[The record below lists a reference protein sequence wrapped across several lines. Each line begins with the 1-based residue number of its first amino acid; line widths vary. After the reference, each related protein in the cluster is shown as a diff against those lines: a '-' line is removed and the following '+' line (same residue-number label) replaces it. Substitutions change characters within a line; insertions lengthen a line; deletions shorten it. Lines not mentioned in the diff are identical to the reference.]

1 MNKWLKRGAFT
12 VAGAVASLAAALVLG
27 AQLGE
32 RKMQRQV
39 ALPADPGSLAVSLP
53 GDPAGLARGRYLYL
67 SRGCTE
73 CHAVDGAGKDVVN
86 DGKGMRVR
94 APNITPAPGSAVER
108 YTVAD
113 WVRTVRHGVK
123 PDGRP
128 AIVMPSEDYNRL
140 TDADLGALIAWLRQM
155 PAAQG
160 GPAVIEFPLPVKAL
174 YAAGVIHDAAEI
186 IDHALPPPQPVPE
199 AATALH
205 GGYVANACIGCH
217 GAGLSG
223 GRIPGAPPEWPAAAN
238 LTPGEGSAMAHY
250 ADADAFIRMLRTGRR
265 PDGSAVDR
273 VMPFESLQALNDTDA
288 QALYLH
294 LKGLAPRAAGHR

>member
-12 VAGAVASLAAALVLG
+12 ATGLVAALAAALVLG

-39 ALPADPGSLAVSLP
+39 ALQPIAAVTLP
-53 GDPAGLARGRYLYL
+53 GDEAGLARGKYLYL

-73 CHAVDGAGKDVVN
+73 CHGVNGAGKDVVN
-86 DGKGMRVR
+86 DGKGMWVR
-94 APNITPAPGSAVER
+94 APNITPVPGSAVER

-140 TDADLGALIAWLRQM
+140 TDADLGALIAYVRQM
-155 PAAQG
+155 PGANG

-174 YAAGVIHDAAEI
+174 YAAGVIHDAAEV
-186 IDHALPPPQPVPE
+186 IDHALAPSQPVPE
-199 AATALH
+199 APTAAH

-238 LTPGEGSAMAHY
+238 LTPGDGSAMARY
-250 ADADAFIRMLRTGRR
+250 ADADAFVKMLRSGRR
-265 PDGSAVDR
+265 PDGSAVSR

-294 LKGLAPRAAGHR
+294 LKGLAPRPAGQR

>member
-1 MNKWLKRGAFT
+1 MNKWLKRGAFALCGLAAT
-12 VAGAVASLAAALVLG
+12 GAAALVLG

-39 ALPADPGSLAVSLP
+39 ALQVGPVALP
-53 GDPAGLARGRYLYL
+53 GDDAGLARGKYLYL

-73 CHAVDGAGKDVVN
+73 CHGVDGGGKDVVN

-140 TDADLGALIAWLRQM
+140 TDADLGALVAWLRQM
-155 PAAQG
+155 PPATG

-186 IDHALPPPQPVPE
+186 IDHALPPSQPVAE
-199 AATALH
+199 APTAVH
-205 GGYVANACIGCH
+205 GAYVANACIGCH

-238 LTPGEGSAMAHY
+238 LTPGDGSAMAHY
-250 ADADAFIRMLRTGRR
+250 ADAGAFVQMLRSGQR
-265 PDGSAVDR
+265 PDGSAISR

-294 LKGLAPRAAGHR
+294 LKALAPRAAGNR